1 MRNYV
6 YFEKIYILILYFEKK
21 RPKVKNLLFFHFM
34 TNAYNFAL
42 KIETNWAKSVVEPN
56 SKSRNANDVV
66 VFLVYSFFEK
76 EECEKE

>member
-1 MRNYV
+1 M
-6 YFEKIYILILYFEKK
+6 YILRKCIFWLYILRKSAWK
-21 RPKVKNLLFFHFM
+21 LKNLLFFHFM